1 MAGRSNESLI
11 GVNSAAENAGSLNE
25 TFGDSLV
32 AAGSAAG
39 SFDTPS
45 EAPAL
50 FAIPRETSLGL
61 TARLSPIGEASSEH
75 RLIEML
81 YLPGGYEI
89 LGEILKIDPRAL
101 TPSGRID
108 YLAALEK
115 QHSWLTSLIQEAT
128 LAIAGNE
135 PSTSEDMW
143 NGVDEAEREDVATAL
158 RLSPATAQM
167 RIDVARTLTNHLPE
181 TCSAL
186 AQGDISA
193 AHATLI
199 ARESA
204 EAIKR
209 GIEPEVLREIEA
221 KAVAFSEFHTP
232 AQVGRKLRSLIA
244 QNTPEEFEIAREIA
258 NDSRSVSLQH
268 ESDGMSTVIAL
279 LPAEDA
285 QTVYLAISAWI
296 EYEDMRET
304 SLSDNTKVQTLANG
318 KRQDGTHSSDNRHE
332 RTHIPD
338 NRTMNMKRA
347 DALAAIASDFLG
359 RISSDYTPH
368 RRPVTINVTVDLP
381 TLLGLQENPGEL
393 SGFGPIPASIARE
406 LAADG
411 RWRKFLTDPSSG
423 ALLDVGR
430 EMYLPPQYL
439 VDFLSARDRICRFP
453 GCSQPARV
461 CDIDHALSWEEGGKT
476 NPSNLGLLCRR
487 HHRLKTHGG
496 WKLES
501 NSDGSCT
508 WRSPDGKEYFVP
520 MRPIHESA

>member
-1 MAGRSNESLI
+1 MTQLLGNSFEEGR
-11 GVNSAAENAGSLNE
+11 A
-25 TFGDSLV
+25 
-32 AAGSAAG
+32 
-39 SFDTPS
+39 
-45 EAPAL
+45 AL
-50 FAIPRETSLGL
+50 FELPTPQASIGL
-61 TARLSPIGEASSEH
+61 TARLSVAGEASSEQ

-89 LGEILKIDPRAL
+89 LGEILKINPREL

-115 QHSWLTSLIQEAT
+115 QHSWLTSLIQDAT

-135 PSTSEDMW
+135 PTVSDEMW

-158 RLSPATAQM
+158 RLSPVTAQM

-209 GIEPEVLREIEA
+209 GIEPEALREIEA

-244 QNTPEEFEIAREIA
+244 QHTPEEFEIAREIA
-258 NDSRSVSLQH
+258 YDSRSVSLHH
-268 ESDGMSTVIAL
+268 EGDGMSTVIAL

-285 QTVYLAISAWI
+285 QTLFLAINSWI
-296 EYEDMRET
+296 EYEDSKNPINVIDDFKYDALNGSVEAKAYNSQADSLKDESKDAKFGESSVNRSSSSRERVT
-304 SLSDNTKVQTLANG
+304 N
-318 KRQDGTHSSDNRHE
+318 SSG
-332 RTHIPD
+332 

-347 DALAAIASDFLG
+347 DALAAIAADFLG
-359 RISSDYTPH
+359 RISADYTPH
-368 RRPVTINVTVDLP
+368 RRPVTLNVTIDLP
-381 TLLGLQENPGEL
+381 TLLGLKENPANLAGY
-393 SGFGPIPASIARE
+393 GPIPASIARE
-406 LAADG
+406 LASDG
-411 RWRKFLTDPSSG
+411 RWRKFITDPSTG

-430 EMYLPPQYL
+430 DMYIPPQYL
-439 VDFLSARDRICRFP
+439 VDFLSARDRTCRFP

-461 CDIDHALSWEEGGKT
+461 CDIDHAISWEEGGET

-487 HHRLKTHGG
+487 HHRMKTHGG

-501 NSDGSCT
+501 NPDGSCI
-508 WRSPDGKEYFVP
+508 WKSPDGKEFFVP